1 MDFLINESQ
10 LKLILSEEDRSEL
23 SGYMKELKLFTNQIV
38 SRVLKSYNINIRM
51 LLTWGTSV
59 GGMVLPLDQYI
70 KSGNFDISEEQR
82 MLVLAGIAF
91 TLFFESKKP
100 LVKLLNTIKEE
111 GLEEIYI
118 NGVRKG
124 SQLKE
129 SFLNFMSSI
138 NVSVGSFMDTISY
151 SFLIP
156 IIMDIQSI
164 AIRTSDPKEASM
176 LIAERLIASG
186 VILIGAQVLTRVI
199 KKIIDR
205 IT

>member
-23 SGYMKELKLFTNQIV
+23 GGYLKELKLFTKQIV
-38 SRVLKSYNINIRM
+38 SRVLKSYNINLRM
-51 LLTWGTSV
+51 MMTWATSV
-59 GGMVLPLDQYI
+59 GGLVMPLDQYI
-70 KSGNFDISEEQR
+70 KSGNFNISEEQR

-91 TLFFESKKP
+91 TLYFETKKP
-100 LVKLLNTIKEE
+100 IVKLFNTIKDE

-118 NGVRKG
+118 EGLRKG
-124 SQLKE
+124 SQLKK
-129 SFLNFMSSI
+129 SFLNFMTSI
-138 NVSVGSFMDTISY
+138 NVSVGSFMDTVAY

-156 IIMDIQSI
+156 IIMDIQSV
-164 AIRTSDPKEASM
+164 ASRTSDPKEASM
-176 LIAERLIASG
+176 LIAERLVASG

>member
-51 LLTWGTSV
+51 MLTWGTSV

-156 IIMDIQSI
+156 IIMDIHSI

-186 VILIGAQVLTRVI
+186 VILVGAQVLTRVI

>member
-59 GGMVLPLDQYI
+59 GGLVLPLDQYL
-70 KSGNFDISEEQR
+70 KSGNFNISEEQR

-91 TLFFESKKP
+91 TLFFETKKP

-118 NGVRKG
+118 EGVRKG
-124 SQLKE
+124 SQLKK

-138 NVSVGSFMDTISY
+138 NVSVGSFMDTVAY

-164 AIRTSDPKEASM
+164 ALRTADPKEASM
-176 LIAERLIASG
+176 LISERLVASG